1 VKRETPYLAGMKEH
15 ATKQRLL
22 NAGEQLFR
30 TQGYA
35 ATGLKELTQAAEAPW
50 GSMYHFFPDG
60 KEQLGAEIVR
70 YAGEFYGAGCQAT
83 FDRFVDPAE
92 AVERIFLFEVG
103 VLQSSDYRN
112 GCPIASVT
120 LDTASTSEVLRAAAA
135 SAFAGWLQTFARAF
149 IAAGAPEAE
158 AAALASFVLS
168 CLEGAIILA
177 RAAKDP
183 AALLH
188 SAPLVRQVIDRA
200 AENWTRLA

>member
-1 VKRETPYLAGMKEH
+1 MKERPIS

-60 KEQLGAEIVR
+60 KEQLGAEILR

-83 FDRFVDPAE
+83 FDRFPDPGE

-120 LDTASTSEVLRAAAA
+120 LDTASTSEVLRTAAA

-149 IAAGAPEAE
+149 VAAGAPEPE

-183 AALLH
+183 AALLQ
-188 SAPLVRQVIDRA
+188 SGPLVRQVIDRA
-200 AENWTRLA
+200 AATWTRLA

>member
-1 VKRETPYLAGMKEH
+1 
-15 ATKQRLL
+15 
-22 NAGEQLFR
+22 
-30 TQGYA
+30 
-35 ATGLKELTQAAEAPW
+35 
-50 GSMYHFFPDG
+50 MYHFFPDG

-135 SAFAGWLQTFARAF
+135 SAFAGWLQAFAGAF
-149 IAAGAPEAE
+149 VAAGAPRAE

-183 AALLH
+183 AALLQ
-188 SAPLVRQVIDRA
+188 SAPFVRRAIDRA
-200 AENWTRLA
+200 AQTWTLPA